1 MDLRTALASVADQ
14 ITVRKTSKKNTTSK
28 KNKQTSK
35 KKQHQKK
42 EDDSSEHAGAS
53 SSSKSLDFS
62 KSEYED
68 SGLEELQKHKTKITN
83 SLNAS
88 KKAYKEL
95 QELESFY
102 KSERESLV
110 KKCVEDNLEEDE
122 YIKQASALITSVQEK
137 LYDITQAPGLKVYLK
152 RVSNECSSLIEG
164 LSENEV
170 PLESFTLATLDNAI
184 ARVRNLIRIYTKKA
198 KNITD
203 IDESAVFISSMLD
216 EFKNKKM
223 AEVELTDANNLT
235 IVSGFSI
242 IPLGSFSAK
251 LLKQYFKCD
260 ASSGYPILYDQS
272 FLVVSFE
279 DNKKI
284 DINEKLAELSNPSSP
299 YVLVTKMPKAKG
311 KFFLYWIM
319 TQRNLNNLKKS
330 AAYKDYMMLHDWSF
344 I

>member
-14 ITVRKTSKKNTTSK
+14 ITVRKTAKKNTSK
-28 KNKQTSK
+28 KNKHQVSK
-35 KKQHQKK
+35 KKQTQKK
-42 EDDSSEHAGAS
+42 EDNSSEHAGI
-53 SSSKSLDFS
+53 SLDFS

-68 SGLEELQKHKTKITN
+68 SGLEELQKHKAKITN
-83 SLNAS
+83 NLAAA

-95 QELESFY
+95 QEIDAFY
-102 KSERESLV
+102 TS
-110 KKCVEDNLEEDE
+110 KKEALIKACEENALNNEE
-122 YIKQASALITSVQEK
+122 YIAQATELIFSVKEK
-137 LYDITQAPGLKVYLK
+137 LSDVTYAPGLRVYIK
-152 RVSNECSSLIEG
+152 RATNECNSLLDG
-164 LSENEV
+164 LSEQEV
-170 PLESFTLATLDNAI
+170 SIESLTLSTLDNAI

-198 KNITD
+198 KAITD
-203 IDESAVFISSMLD
+203 TDESAVLISSMLD
-216 EFKNKKM
+216 EFKSKKM

-235 IVSGFSI
+235 IVSGYSI

-251 LLKQYFKCD
+251 LLKQYFNCD
-260 ASSGYPILYDQS
+260 ASSGYPILYNQS
-272 FLVVSFE
+272 FLVVSIE

-299 YVLVTKMPKAKG
+299 YALVTRKPKVKG

-330 AAYKDYMMLHDWSF
+330 AAYQDYMMLHDWSF